1 MSKLLSSLRKN
12 ATSKTIKAAKE
23 HVLKASECVMT
34 LRSAFEKIK
43 DGPFEEGMKKL
54 NIVSELEH
62 QADQIRRS
70 IILDIATSEIEEN
83 TKETLIHL
91 IKNVDNIANTANAAG
106 RIFAQVPQKYFDILV
121 KKDDSD
127 SIMKMLEKTVETTK
141 ILIKMVDELLSGGKK
156 IDECNQNIQTMEH
169 EVDIFISNV
178 YKRLINLENPQVPA
192 FVAIQ
197 ISAGLNFIEA
207 ISDSV
212 EDTAD
217 YIKEIATIKKD

>member
-1 MSKLLSSLRKN
+1 M
-12 ATSKTIKAAKE
+12 
-23 HVLKASECVMT
+23 KASECVMT